1 MRSRRNLLLILLVVI
16 LIFAV
21 IYFVQQRR
29 GSQVATDETPTAELS
44 ETSGETPTD
53 SGATTADTST
63 DTGDTSSAESPAESE
78 ESAEPAETSD
88 EAEPVEAEE
97 SSATE
102 DSAADTETT
111 EADAADTTAETPE
124 TTTEET
130 AETTTTS
137 TGPTITYIVRPG
149 DNLFL
154 IGLPYGLQWT
164 EIAAVNDLD
173 DPNDLEVGQ
182 EIVIPATSVVTQPP
196 PAVPSGPTTHRVQ
209 AGENLFR
216 IALAYNMD
224 YITLA
229 RANNIGWPYTIYAG
243 QTLTIPGR

>member
-1 MRSRRNLLLILLVVI
+1 
-16 LIFAV
+16 
-21 IYFVQQRR
+21 
-29 GSQVATDETPTAELS
+29 VAETGDETPADSEEPAETTDEATAVPD
-44 ETSGETPTD
+44 T
-53 SGATTADTST
+53 TTADTST
-63 DTGDTSSAESPAESE
+63 DTGDTSATESPAESE
-78 ESAEPAETSD
+78 ESTEPADSSDETDGEMDEASEEAEPAESE
-88 EAEPVEAEE
+88 EANTTEDSAADAET
-97 SSATE
+97 TE
-102 DSAADTETT
+102 DSAADTEAT
-111 EADAADTTAETPE
+111 EADAADATAETPE

-130 AETTTTS
+130 AETTTAS
-137 TGPTITYIVRPG
+137 TGPTITYVVRPG

-182 EIVIPATSVVTQPP
+182 EIVIPATSVVMQPP

>member
-1 MRSRRNLLLILLVVI
+1 
-16 LIFAV
+16 
-21 IYFVQQRR
+21 
-29 GSQVATDETPTAELS
+29 VAETGEETPADSEEPAETTDEATAVPD
-44 ETSGETPTD
+44 T
-53 SGATTADTST
+53 TTADTST
-63 DTGDTSSAESPAESE
+63 DTGDTSSTESPAESE
-78 ESAEPAETSD
+78 ESTEPADSTDETDSEMD
-88 EAEPVEAEE
+88 EASEEAEPSESEEANT
-97 SSATE
+97 TE

-216 IALAYNMD
+216 IALAYTMD

-229 RANNIGWPYTIYAG
+229 RANNIGWPYTIYVG